1 MDFFKNIDFMRFIYN
16 LKYMAIGMLGVFI
29 IIGVIMA
36 ATYLTPYLTGKLG
49 KNKKDQK

>member
-1 MDFFKNIDFMRFIYN
+1 MDFFKNIDFMRFVYN

-36 ATYLTPYLTGKLG
+36 ATYLTPYLTDKLG
-49 KNKKDQK
+49 KKKDK